1 MNEIDFSTLATQC
14 SIFPD
19 RRSKEQ
25 AIRTHAAIKA
35 RWKKKTTTTTAT
47 SQNTGLNTSTDSG
60 ALSCKHSG
68 APWVI
73 KFGHLCNQEI
83 FVVTKLFVG
92 TYVHLLMLANAKCHV
107 LTWSPRYTPDCKNVV
122 A

>member
-35 RWKKKTTTTTAT
+35 MWKKKTTTTTTDT
-47 SQNTGLNTSTDSG
+47 SQNTGLNMSAMG
-60 ALSCKHSG
+60 NK
-68 APWVI
+68 I
-73 KFGHLCNQEI
+73 
-83 FVVTKLFVG
+83 
-92 TYVHLLMLANAKCHV
+92 
-107 LTWSPRYTPDCKNVV
+107 WSPMQPRNFCRDKIVRRYVRSSLHVSEC
-122 A
+122 